1 MYNLSFWFGGMDY
14 ALLSACPWDFFSF
27 VSILLRHK
35 SRSDE
40 PWYCHIINRDNILKL
55 EWETKLVKASVVRW
69 LGSQLKK
76 LGRVRVILDMSR
88 LFSHPS
94 QSRNK
99 KIIKILYEILKWF
112 FTKSWRCLVIYS
124 LHDATLEFVEVIC
137 YVDPG
142 TKNDDWSYYEYFGY
156 LGSIEF
162 LRVYSPRLLTCQP
175 LLYDYQQ
182 AYYKVTRSKVCW
194 ALMRN

>member
-1 MYNLSFWFGGMDY
+1 MSVKLLFIYFYPAMTQKQKRR
-14 ALLSACPWDFFSF
+14 ALRLP
-27 VSILLRHK
+27 
-35 SRSDE
+35 
-40 PWYCHIINRDNILKL
+40 YIINRDNILKL
-55 EWETKLVKASVVRW
+55 EWETKLVKDLVVWW

-88 LFSHPS
+88 LFPHPS

-99 KIIKILYEILKWF
+99 KSSKFSMRYSSDFLQ
-112 FTKSWRCLVIYS
+112 KSWRCLVLYS
-124 LHDATLEFVEVIC
+124 LHDATLEFVKVIC
-137 YVDPG
+137 YVDLG

-162 LRVYSPRLLTCQP
+162 LRVYWSRLLTCQP

-182 AYYKVTRSKVCW
+182 AYYKVTRSKVC
-194 ALMRN
+194 